1 MALDFS
7 VAGLVLLAAVF
18 HASWN
23 AIAKGSG
30 DFLLTFS
37 VLSGVAGVAGA
48 ALAAVSPMPAPE
60 SWPYIAASTVVQFA
74 YYAFLHFAYRV
85 GDLSVVYPL
94 ARGSSP
100 ALVALGGAVVA
111 GEALGGREL
120 AGVLVVSLGIASLA
134 FTSRRGQS
142 EPLAIV
148 YAFATGLTIGTY
160 TVIDGLGVRLSGSP
174 GGYVGWLF
182 MAAGGL
188 TFLFITV
195 IRGRGNVAIY
205 APYLARGTIGGI
217 LVIAGYGM
225 VVWAL
230 SLGAM
235 APVAALRETS
245 VIFAAVFGAVFLG
258 EPFGRAR
265 IAAATVVV
273 AGLFVLNVPF

>member
-1 MALDFS
+1 MALALS

-18 HASWN
+18 HASCN
-23 AIAKGSG
+23 AIAKSSG
-30 DFLLTFS
+30 DFLLIFS
-37 VLSGVAGVAGA
+37 LLSGVAGAVLAVA
-48 ALAAVSPMPAPE
+48 SPMPAPE
-60 SWPYIAASTVVQFA
+60 SWPYIAASTMVQFA
-74 YYAFLHFAYRV
+74 YYACLNYAYRF
-85 GDLSVVYPL
+85 GDLGVVYPL
-94 ARGSSP
+94 ARGSAP
-100 ALVALGGAVVA
+100 AMVAIGGAVFA
-111 GEALGGREL
+111 GEALCGREVT
-120 AGVLVVSLGIASLA
+120 GVLVVSLGIASLA

-148 YAFATGLTIGTY
+148 YAFATGFTIGTY

-174 GGYVGWLF
+174 GGYIGWLF

-188 TFLFITV
+188 TFLFIT
-195 IRGRGNVAIY
+195 ILKGRGTMRLY
-205 APYLARGTIGGI
+205 APYLARGTIGGV
-217 LVIAGYGM
+217 LVVSGYGM

-258 EPFGRAR
+258 EAFGRSR
-265 IAAATVVV
+265 IIAATIVV

>member
-1 MALDFS
+1 MALDLS
-7 VAGLVLLAAVF
+7 VAGLVLLAAIF

-23 AIAKGSG
+23 AIAKSSG

-48 ALAAVSPMPAPE
+48 MLAVASPMPAPE
-60 SWPYIAASTVVQFA
+60 SWPYIAASTLVQFA
-74 YYAFLHFAYRV
+74 YYAFLNFAYRV

-94 ARGSSP
+94 ARGSAP
-100 ALVALGGAVVA
+100 ALVAIGGAIFA
-111 GEALGGREL
+111 GEALGGQTL

-188 TFLFITV
+188 TFLFITLLK
-195 IRGRGNVAIY
+195 GRGSVRIY

-245 VIFAAVFGAVFLG
+245 VIFAAIFGAVFLS
-258 EPFGRAR
+258 EPFGRSR
-265 IAAATVVV
+265 IIAATVVV
-273 AGLFVLNVPF
+273 AGLFVLNVRF